1 MLLIGILS
9 PGVAA
14 GGDLLR
20 MSARIF
26 LEKSLEHLGWI
37 FVLPIRAPIN
47 RRDHMFTPTASDMVV
62 LGDDP

>member
-1 MLLIGILS
+1 MLRMGILS

-26 LEKSLEHLGWI
+26 LEKSLEHLG
-37 FVLPIRAPIN
+37 
-47 RRDHMFTPTASDMVV
+47 
-62 LGDDP
+62 

>member
-20 MSARIF
+20 ISERIF

-37 FVLPIRAPIN
+37 LVLPMRAPIN
-47 RRDHMFTPTASDMVV
+47 KRDHMFTPTASDMVV
-62 LGDDP
+62 LGEEP

>member
-1 MLLIGILS
+1 MGILS

-14 GGDLLR
+14 GGDLLS

-37 FVLPIRAPIN
+37 LVLPIRAPIN

-62 LGDDP
+62 LGEDP